1 MYTVPSIY
9 SNYLPSTS
17 LTVRSFF
24 SSEPITMD
32 GIKDSINEPQPHHA
46 MGLEARVLGCSEPLI
61 YCSTSPFS
69 GLSLPPAESWP
80 RGCQGQVQMSAYYC
94 ETRVFYVPLQD
105 GPGLIIKLVLLLNSE
120 QFLLEWRRK
129 RRGRMDF
136 FLFPVL
142 VSIPP
147 STRRRQWLQTP
158 APMHTL
164 KLSNTGL
171 P

>member
-1 MYTVPSIY
+1 
-9 SNYLPSTS
+9 
-17 LTVRSFF
+17 
-24 SSEPITMD
+24 
-32 GIKDSINEPQPHHA
+32 
-46 MGLEARVLGCSEPLI
+46 
-61 YCSTSPFS
+61 
-69 GLSLPPAESWP
+69 
-80 RGCQGQVQMSAYYC
+80 MSAYYC

-147 STRRRQWLQTP
+147 AQEGSSGFKLQLLLT
-158 APMHTL
+158 
-164 KLSNTGL
+164 LSNSAAL
-171 P
+171 DSLKV